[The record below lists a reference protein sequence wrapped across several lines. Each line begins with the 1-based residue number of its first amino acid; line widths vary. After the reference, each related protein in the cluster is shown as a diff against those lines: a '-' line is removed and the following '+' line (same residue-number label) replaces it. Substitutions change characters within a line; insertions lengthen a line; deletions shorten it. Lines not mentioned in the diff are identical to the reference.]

1 MCVCVCV
8 CRCCVYN
15 IYTNTH
21 TCVCVCV
28 CVCGYVCVCV
38 RACVFVRVCAC
49 VCMYTKKGSIR
60 VCVYITHA
68 RAHTH
73 TQVRTNHPTGAS
85 IRLKILRYENGP
97 KSPVGRAGG
106 AASPTDM
113 DGQDKERLLQGMQG
127 IKVMVKEVEKLR
139 ISEEDVQLYAF
150 VHIDNCEA
158 RTRSAKNDAANSNVV
173 MCNQKKKF
181 LFLQFAVSGLGNAF

>member
-1 MCVCVCV
+1 MCACVCVCAGV
-8 CRCCVYN
+8 CVCVHVYQKRL
-15 IYTNTH
+15 H
-21 TCVCVCV
+21 TCVCI
-28 CVCGYVCVCV
+28 YYT
-38 RACVFVRVCAC
+38 RAR
-49 VCMYTKKGSIR
+49 T
-60 VCVYITHA
+60 
-68 RAHTH
+68 HTH